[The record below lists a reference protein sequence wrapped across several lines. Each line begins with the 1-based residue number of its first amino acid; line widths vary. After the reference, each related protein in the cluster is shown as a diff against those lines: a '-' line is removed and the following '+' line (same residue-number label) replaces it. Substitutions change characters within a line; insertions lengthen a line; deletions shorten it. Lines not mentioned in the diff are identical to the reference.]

1 MKSPKAKR
9 VGVAAAYKEFKKLNI
24 HRFPIN
30 IFSIYKHY
38 KIPLV
43 SYTQALKQPQF
54 YTTIKKLKKKKVDA
68 YCYHSGHAYIVFYD
82 DGVDSPARI
91 PFTLAHE
98 LGHIVL
104 KHHYYTTGKT
114 IERYAVLKNKYD
126 WREVSADSFA
136 GALLRPAVLI
146 KILNLLNS
154 VDIQDVFGVSKQCAD
169 LGLKFSKECV
179 SSQPIHRFIA
189 FINQQFGDFIHT
201 YYCRRCQSTFVLSN
215 NSYCPI
221 CRNENPHWFHEGLAI
236 FDFDRNE
243 KGCVNIMN
251 YNKPETT
258 DGYLVTRCLK
268 CDNEDIHPQDQY
280 CPICQTPT
288 RNKCTGLQNSDLG
301 STRTAC
307 NAFLPPHYRYCPS
320 CGNKSL
326 YFSENLLKPWGEEK
340 RENEIPF

>member
-1 MKSPKAKR
+1 MIASEAR
-9 VGVAAAYKEFKKLNI
+9 RIGVLAAYKEFKSLNI
-24 HRFPIN
+24 RRFPIDM
-30 IFSIYKHY
+30 FSIYKHY
-38 KIPLV
+38 GIPLI
-43 SYTQALKQPQF
+43 SYTEACKQPRF
-54 YTTIKKLKKKKVDA
+54 HTTIKNLRKKKVDA
-68 YCYHSGHAYIVFYD
+68 FCYNSGRNYIVFYD
-82 DGVDSPARI
+82 DAVDVPARI

-98 LGHIVL
+98 FGHIVL
-104 KHHYYTTGKT
+104 KHHYCSANAQI
-114 IERYAVLKNKYD
+114 IERYAVLKSKYD

-201 YYCRRCQSTFVLSN
+201 YYCRRCRSTFVLSN

-280 CPICQTPT
+280 CPICQLPT
-288 RNKCTGLQNSDLG
+288 RNKCTSVTC
-301 STRTAC
+301 S
-307 NAFLPPHYRYCPS
+307 AFLPPHYRFCPS
-320 CGNKSL
+320 CGSESR
-326 YFSENLLKPWGEEK
+326 YFSEGVLKPWEEENP
-340 RENEIPF
+340 RTMAAANEIPF